1 MHAQHLPHPISG
13 FPRGCLWAL
22 SRCAVSLC
30 LGICIQITFIF
41 PCNYFFPFF
50 LFIQESPMLQKNV
63 CGLQAD
69 CHCLGHL
76 MCLPLT
82 CPKIEKGK
90 IFWVFIKIS
99 EVPCFFLFIR
109 YFVKKKKKKIVACAA
124 ILYYLYNRQTN
135 SYLLLHFFTFF
146 FPNDAFNFI

>member
-1 MHAQHLPHPISG
+1 MHAEHLPHPISG

-22 SRCAVSLC
+22 WSLC
-30 LGICIQITFIF
+30 TGICIPDNIHLSFLLLF
-41 PCNYFFPFF
+41 SPFF

-69 CHCLGHL
+69 CHCLGLL

-90 IFWVFIKIS
+90 IFWVFINIS
-99 EVPCFFLFIR
+99 EVPCFFLFIS
-109 YFVKKKKKKIVACAA
+109 YFVKKNLKKKVVACAG

-146 FPNDAFNFI
+146 F